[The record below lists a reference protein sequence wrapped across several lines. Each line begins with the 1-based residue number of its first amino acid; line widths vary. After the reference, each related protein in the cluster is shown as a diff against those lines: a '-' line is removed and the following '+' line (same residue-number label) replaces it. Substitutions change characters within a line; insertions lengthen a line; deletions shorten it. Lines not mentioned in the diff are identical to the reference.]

1 MVSTRWWVLVGIP
14 NSNKKYLFG
23 AVAKPFTRI
32 AHLSP
37 LSPSCLQ
44 PHVHTHTGLPA
55 LGTLIMMLT
64 KAEIIK
70 AVSTPREELSQSP
83 LSATEVYAVC
93 IRDLGSTQLNT
104 FEQHGARTHI
114 NSVCACNHRW
124 YTMPHFLRS
133 LKIRTSWQPSGIQK
147 SQANGQ

>member
-1 MVSTRWWVLVGIP
+1 MVSSRWWVLVGIP

-55 LGTLIMMLT
+55 LGTLIEMLQD
-64 KAEIIK
+64 AEIIF
-70 AVSTPREELSQSP
+70 AEYDH
-83 LSATEVYAVC
+83 ATEVYAVC

-114 NSVCACNHRW
+114 KSVCACNHRW